1 MRHFC
6 LVVFILLLGSCQSGM
21 TSNSYESP
29 DYVRKAHAITAQ
41 VARKIK
47 EETGLRLIGT
57 GGGMMGHIRMMAMS
71 FAHYGGVTMEEGR
84 ELVVYCVQEYLTAIN
99 ACEEIRDYLIHY
111 PFTSRDI
118 EIAIFIRGPKNEDV
132 PIGELNAVGI
142 IKGIL
147 DYNIKQ
153 TGLPSMKKI
162 HKETYQEAVK
172 IIQEKD
178 PTMQLIKKHQRSR
191 LK

>member
-1 MRHFC
+1 
-6 LVVFILLLGSCQSGM
+6 M

-47 EETGLRLIGT
+47 EEAGLRLIGT

-84 ELVVYCVQEYLTAIN
+84 ELVVYCVQEYLAAIN
-99 ACEEIRDYLIHY
+99 ACEEIRDHLIHY
-111 PFTSRDI
+111 PFTPRDI
-118 EIAIFIRGPKNEDV
+118 EIRLFIRGPKNEEV
-132 PIGELNAVGI
+132 PIGEFNVVEI
-142 IKGIL
+142 INGRL
-147 DYNIKQ
+147 DYHIEQ
-153 TGLPSMKKI
+153 PGLPSMKRV
-162 HKETYQEAVK
+162 HRENYQEAVK
-172 IIQEKD
+172 IIEEQD